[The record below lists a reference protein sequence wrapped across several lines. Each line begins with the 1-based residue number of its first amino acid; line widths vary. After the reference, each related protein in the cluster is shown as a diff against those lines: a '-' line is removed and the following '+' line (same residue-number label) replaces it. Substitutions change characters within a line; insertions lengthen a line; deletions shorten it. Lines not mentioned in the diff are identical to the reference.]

1 MAMDARFIQEI
12 SQFFIH
18 VVSAFFQ
25 LKSYYSPMAEVG
37 TAPPSPPHFYIS
49 SQQWL
54 KSGNEA
60 LVCSS
65 FYSFWL
71 LMIFPV
77 QSHPMRSTTTQL
89 PKCSLNSLPS
99 FPCQHN
105 QTVEV
110 VKRR

>member
-1 MAMDARFIQEI
+1 MAVDARFIQEI

-77 QSHPMRSTTTQL
+77 
-89 PKCSLNSLPS
+89 
-99 FPCQHN
+99 
-105 QTVEV
+105 
-110 VKRR
+110 